1 MVRTGASGYRRLWAG
16 LFVAALLCGPGT
28 MAVAAQDSGLESQ
41 AREALT
47 KVFDALASGDDEK
60 VRPFLAPEFQIV
72 RSDGA
77 VYNKEDYLA
86 RSIPRIESKPVFS
99 NVIASRNGDIVVVSL
114 RLQIEEHVDGKKAE
128 SVFPHLIVFRVTPDG
143 WQVVAA
149 ANFAKLQE

>member
-1 MVRTGASGYRRLWAG
+1 MVRTGTSGYRRLWAT
-16 LFVAALLCGPGT
+16 LFVAALLCGPAT
-28 MAVAAQDSGLESQ
+28 MAAAAQDSGLENK

-47 KVFDALASGDDEK
+47 QVFDALASGDAAK
-60 VRPFLAPEFQIV
+60 VRPLLAPEFQIV
-72 RSDGA
+72 RSDGG
-77 VYNKEDYLA
+77 VYNKQDYLA

-99 NVIASRNGDIVVVSL
+99 NVIATRNGDIVVVSL

-128 SVFPHLIVFRVTPDG
+128 SVFPHLIVFKVTPDR

>member
-1 MVRTGASGYRRLWAG
+1 MFRISASGYRGLWVA
-16 LFVAALLCGPGT
+16 LFVAVWLSGPST
-28 MAVAAQDSGLESQ
+28 LRARAQDADLETE
-41 AREALT
+41 ARQALT
-47 KVFDALASGDDEK
+47 DVFDALASGDAEK
-60 VRPFLAPEFQIV
+60 VRPFIAPEYQIV

-86 RSIPRIESKPVFS
+86 RSIPRIESKPTFS
-99 NVIASRNGDIVVVSL
+99 NVIATRNGDIVVVSL

-143 WQVVAA
+143 WQVVAS